1 MVTNR
6 RAFVL
11 VCGLAPLRALL
22 EAQEA
27 TLPSS
32 ATLLEQFLFESKLWP
47 NLHHFLYVL
56 ARSRNGARD
65 RMRIAVREAPID
77 LQGFDALPAAERKAW
92 EETIAAY
99 QIHAAP

>member
-22 EAQEA
+22 EAQE
-27 TLPSS
+27 TPLPSS
-32 ATLLEQFLFESKLWP
+32 ATLLKQFLFESKLWP

-65 RMRIAVREAPID
+65 RMRVAVRDAPLD
-77 LQGFDALPAAERKAW
+77 VAGFDALPIDQRKSW
-92 EETIAAY
+92 EEAIAAY
-99 QIHAAP
+99 QGHAAP